1 MQESTDSSAAP
12 RTTGSRDFKQ
22 FVTAALADHEWN
34 LSNELDKGGFG
45 LSRLKMLSGFLLQA
59 CTLAQPSF
67 GPSKQD
73 LLLLYT
79 RLLGVDD
86 FSGTKVELWNKL
98 GTEVDA
104 LLADWP
110 PRIPVLGDQDVQDQ
124 RSGNTSPGLDDQAA
138 QFWASL
144 ADSLTPNTNSN
155 NTDFY
160 PSVLLNLGAFRG
172 STQELIDK
180 LALEAAA
187 LNQLVGQ
194 NLLDARPS
202 IARTFATISN
212 VPMPASLPVDVLKKG
227 AIAFIVDKIKA
238 LRDGQVGRTPRVPQ
252 PVRPGHTRQPDQPR
266 LSTTAL
272 PRPPTH
278 QPAAESTLNRLA
290 HNFDSL
296 VDHLQLSGVADI
308 SMTSAVPPPLPA
320 YIQRAIARPDS
331 TTHVVQDTITDLDAR
346 EDGEILKRLQFIQ
359 SPLNIEQRIVHEDIE
374 RFIQKRFCSADMDI
388 LRLENK
394 GRASVRNDIIRQ
406 KSLIYQDVRRVLEI
420 RQQRHF
426 LQKRRLGDVIA
437 KAEIEDLKTREF
449 RTFATIRL
457 KLRALFASPADRKAA
472 YASVTSKEDCAL
484 VQAALFASPAASQSV
499 LTMLHKSRFARKRS
513 PIKPLGTSTSPI
525 RITKKRKRTGICYQ
539 CGATGADYHPF
550 SLCPEWKKGAAP
562 KKGSV
567 FAKQKAQGMRLPTKK
582 P

>member
-1 MQESTDSSAAP
+1 MFCLQESTDSSAAP

-45 LSRLKMLSGFLLQA
+45 LSRLKILSGFLLQA

-110 PRIPVLGDQDVQDQ
+110 PRIPVLGGQDVQDQ

-144 ADSLTPNTNSN
+144 ADSLTPNTNTN
-155 NTDFY
+155 NTDFS

-238 LRDGQVGRTPRVPQ
+238 L
-252 PVRPGHTRQPDQPR
+252 
-266 LSTTAL
+266 
-272 PRPPTH
+272 
-278 QPAAESTLNRLA
+278 TL
-290 HNFDSL
+290 F
-296 VDHLQLSGVADI
+296 
-308 SMTSAVPPPLPA
+308 P
-320 YIQRAIARPDS
+320 
-331 TTHVVQDTITDLDAR
+331 
-346 EDGEILKRLQFIQ
+346 
-359 SPLNIEQRIVHEDIE
+359 
-374 RFIQKRFCSADMDI
+374 
-388 LRLENK
+388 
-394 GRASVRNDIIRQ
+394 
-406 KSLIYQDVRRVLEI
+406 
-420 RQQRHF
+420 
-426 LQKRRLGDVIA
+426 
-437 KAEIEDLKTREF
+437 
-449 RTFATIRL
+449 
-457 KLRALFASPADRKAA
+457 
-472 YASVTSKEDCAL
+472 
-484 VQAALFASPAASQSV
+484 
-499 LTMLHKSRFARKRS
+499 
-513 PIKPLGTSTSPI
+513 
-525 RITKKRKRTGICYQ
+525 
-539 CGATGADYHPF
+539 
-550 SLCPEWKKGAAP
+550 
-562 KKGSV
+562 
-567 FAKQKAQGMRLPTKK
+567 
-582 P
+582 